1 MLGIKNTNL
10 DPVLIKVLPSGI
22 VVYMSPFKD
31 IYGSRLI
38 FAGPHRSFTK
48 GDDGK
53 RTEMSNAVFLIR
65 QRIFQELE
73 MELEEQF
80 YSMRTNKKLGLTVNP
95 YPINGEDIMDCNGEI
110 EEELEDLLDNHEKLR
125 SVLEDQENLC
135 QLKRTNEMV
144 KLFKSII
151 FDEGTIMD
159 QLKPREVGNVDG
171 MAEECKSPICD
182 TNKTLDE
189 EVVMTR
195 KTTVRIANKEERMY
209 ESCAGIDQGTMS
221 GNGDG
226 IVEECNSRICDST
239 IALDKRHPEAWLQ
252 PGFDSSK
259 KRF

>member
-1 MLGIKNTNL
+1 
-10 DPVLIKVLPSGI
+10 
-22 VVYMSPFKD
+22 MSPFKD

-73 MELEEQF
+73 IELEERF
-80 YSMRTNKKLGLTVNP
+80 SSMRTNKKLGLTVNP
-95 YPINGEDIMDCNGEI
+95 FPINGEDIMDCNGEI

-144 KLFKSII
+144 KSF

-159 QLKPREVGNVDG
+159 QFKPREVGNVDG
-171 MAEECKSPICD
+171 IAEECKSPICD

-189 EVVMTR
+189 ENVMTR

-209 ESCAGIDQGTMS
+209 ESCAGLIKVLCQGMWMGSWKSVTLEFV
-221 GNGDG
+221 
-226 IVEECNSRICDST
+226 I
-239 IALDKRHPEAWLQ
+239 PPW
-252 PGFDSSK
+252 P
-259 KRF
+259 